1 MSGTQASR
9 DEGVDERQT
18 AEPASP
24 VSWPVVELRQYT
36 LKPGRRDELIA
47 LFEQHFIEG
56 QEQCGMQVLGQ
67 FRRRTAPDQFVWL
80 RGFADMDTRRQALQA
95 FYGGPIWHAHRT
107 VANAT
112 MIDSDNVLL
121 LKPVRATS
129 GVQVNP
135 SHRPALEA
143 HEAASGIVIVTVSAF
158 SAPVDGSFVASFE
171 THIVPVLR
179 AVGGALLGY
188 YVTEPTANTFPQLP
202 VREGEHVFVWIASFA
217 DEDAYA
223 GYQIALTAAPDLKGW
238 LSGPAEV
245 LELAPTRRSLMR
257 HPSTPD
263 GAVIATAPRGRAVQ
277 GACPR

>member
-1 MSGTQASR
+1 MIVDHSIRIAAPRAVVWAILTDVERWPEWTASMR
-9 DEGVDERQT
+9 SV
-18 AEPASP
+18 
-24 VSWPVVELRQYT
+24 QYVGAARLT
-36 LKPGRRDELIA
+36 LGGQVRIKQPG
-47 LFEQHFIEG
+47 
-56 QEQCGMQVLGQ
+56 M
-67 FRRRTAPDQFVWL
+67 
-80 RGFADMDTRRQALQA
+80 
-95 FYGGPIWHAHRT
+95 
-107 VANAT
+107 
-112 MIDSDNVLL
+112 
-121 LKPVRATS
+121 
-129 GVQVNP
+129 
-135 SHRPALEA
+135 PALVWE
-143 HEAASGIVIVTVSAF
+143 VTALV
-158 SAPVDGSFVASFE
+158 PQESFVASFE